1 MTTPEWKLETT
12 KQAFEQMIQDSESL
26 AKSAEF
32 LVEECKRHSEY
43 IETLKAIICREPEE

>member
-12 KQAFEQMIQDSESL
+12 KQAFKQMLDDSESL

-32 LVEECKRHSEY
+32 LVEECKRHTAY
-43 IETLKAIICREPEE
+43 IEQLKAIICRETGE